1 MLRGKSMALRSHAI
15 GTLLLLIAATA
26 CSKDSASSDTSASQA
41 AATPSAANA
50 QADEDLSDIS
60 KYKLSMD
67 KIDKYIQSQR
77 NLAAKLKSMTP
88 AERQALKDRGE
99 ASDANA
105 SLDDMTAKIEKEP
118 VMVDAIRAAGLSPRE
133 YIMITLSMMQT
144 AMAASVA
151 QMRPNDNQDSLIREM
166 KANPE
171 NIKWYNEHA
180 AEINQKTKAVE
191 AEMKALDS
199 DA

>member
-1 MLRGKSMALRSHAI
+1 MVSEIRSFARAI
-15 GTLLLLIAATA
+15 LVATVTLAA
-26 CSKDSASSDTSASQA
+26 CSKGDSSP
-41 AATPSAANA
+41 AATTSQPAVASANSA
-50 QADEDLSDIS
+50 QANEDLGDIS
-60 KYKLSMD
+60 KYRLSMD

-77 NLAAKLKSMTP
+77 NLAAKLQSMTP

-99 ASDANA
+99 AGDANA
-105 SLDDMTAKIEKEP
+105 SVDEMAAKIEKEP

-180 AEINQKTKAVE
+180 AEINQKTRAIE

>member
-1 MLRGKSMALRSHAI
+1 MALRSHAI

>member
-1 MLRGKSMALRSHAI
+1 MISAIRS
-15 GTLLLLIAATA
+15 TA
-26 CSKDSASSDTSASQA
+26 CALLFAPALLGGCTRDESS
-41 AATPSAANA
+41 SAANA
-50 QADEDLSDIS
+50 SQSESAPSNGAQVNEDLSDIS
-60 KYKLSMD
+60 RYRLSMD

-77 NLAAKLKSMTP
+77 NLAAKLQSMTP

-99 ASDANA
+99 ASDPNA

-118 VMVDAIRAAGLSPRE
+118 AMVDAIRAAGLSPRE
-133 YIMITLSMMQT
+133 YVMITLSMMQT
-144 AMAASVA
+144 AMAAGVA
-151 QMRPNDNQDSLIREM
+151 QMRPNDNQDSLIRAM

-180 AEINQKTKAVE
+180 AEINQKTRAVE

>member
-1 MLRGKSMALRSHAI
+1 MVSEIRSSACAVLLA
-15 GTLLLLIAATA
+15 TLLSAG
-26 CSKDSASSDTSASQA
+26 CSKGDSSSA
-41 AATPSAANA
+41 AADSQSAIAPSTTA
-50 QADEDLSDIS
+50 QANEDLSDIS

-67 KIDKYIQSQR
+67 KVDKYIQSQR
-77 NLAAKLKSMTP
+77 NLAAKLQSMTP

-105 SLDDMTAKIEKEP
+105 SLDEMAAKIEKEP

-133 YIMITLSMMQT
+133 YVMITLSMMQT

-180 AEINQKTKAVE
+180 AEINLKTKAVE

>member
-1 MLRGKSMALRSHAI
+1 MISAIRS
-15 GTLLLLIAATA
+15 TA
-26 CSKDSASSDTSASQA
+26 CALLFASALLGGCTRDESS
-41 AATPSAANA
+41 SAANA
-50 QADEDLSDIS
+50 SQSESAPSNGAQVNEDLSDIS
-60 KYKLSMD
+60 RYRLSMD

-77 NLAAKLKSMTP
+77 NLAAKLQSMTP

-99 ASDANA
+99 ASDPNA

-118 VMVDAIRAAGLSPRE
+118 AMVDAIRAAGLSPRE
-133 YIMITLSMMQT
+133 YVMITLSMMQT
-144 AMAASVA
+144 AMAAGVA
-151 QMRPNDNQDSLIREM
+151 QMRPNDNQDSLIRAM

-180 AEINQKTKAVE
+180 AEINQKTRAVE

>member
-1 MLRGKSMALRSHAI
+1 MVSEFRASAFAVLF
-15 GTLLLLIAATA
+15 ATA
-26 CSKDSASSDTSASQA
+26 VLSGCSKDDSSSAATNSQPAATSASS
-41 AATPSAANA
+41 A

-99 ASDANA
+99 ASDANT

>member
-1 MLRGKSMALRSHAI
+1 
-15 GTLLLLIAATA
+15 
-26 CSKDSASSDTSASQA
+26 
-41 AATPSAANA
+41 
-50 QADEDLSDIS
+50 
-60 KYKLSMD
+60 
-67 KIDKYIQSQR
+67 
-77 NLAAKLKSMTP
+77 
-88 AERQALKDRGE
+88 
-99 ASDANA
+99 
-105 SLDDMTAKIEKEP
+105 
-118 VMVDAIRAAGLSPRE
+118 MVDAIRAAGLSPRE

>member
-1 MLRGKSMALRSHAI
+1 MVFDIRSSAYAI
-15 GTLLLLIAATA
+15 LFAAA
-26 CSKDSASSDTSASQA
+26 VLAGCSKSDASSA
-41 AATPSAANA
+41 AADSPPASAPPTTA
-50 QADEDLSDIS
+50 QANEDLSDIS

-77 NLAAKLKSMTP
+77 NLAAKLQSMTP

-105 SLDDMTAKIEKEP
+105 SLDDMAAKIEKEP

-133 YIMITLSMMQT
+133 YVMITLSMMQT

-171 NIKWYNEHA
+171 NIKWYKEHA

>member
-1 MLRGKSMALRSHAI
+1 MALRSHAI

-26 CSKDSASSDTSASQA
+26 CSKDSASSYTSASQA